1 MPRTPAPRSKVP
13 YTSPQRAIAYIRVST
28 EQQATDGNSLAA
40 QKEKLARYA
49 EFHGVE
55 IVAWEA
61 DAGVS
66 ASSLDRPGLQAAL
79 RRLDAFEANAI
90 LVVKLDRLTR
100 SVRDLCDLVDSY
112 FASGTHTLMSVSE
125 QIDTSSAGGRM
136 VLNML
141 MTVAQWE
148 REAVAERTRAVM
160 EHMKASGLF
169 TGGFPPFGF
178 YVNDD
183 GALVRNEREQ
193 EIVTAVRRTHTTG
206 AYSLREIGRLYPNPR
221 TGKPFDPKQ
230 IQRMLTVTDEQTPSA
245 RR

>member
-13 YTSPQRAIAYIRVST
+13 YTAPTRAIAYVRVST

-55 IVAWEA
+55 IVAWET

-79 RRLDAFEANAI
+79 KRLDAFEANAI

-100 SVRDLCDLVDSY
+100 SVRDLCTLVDNY
-112 FASGTHTLMSVSE
+112 FANGAHTLMSVSE

-148 REAVAERTRAVM
+148 REAVGERTRMVM
-160 EHMKASGLF
+160 QHMKNEGLF

-178 YVNDD
+178 CVDD
-183 GALVRNEREQ
+183 GELIENAYEQSFIVKAGILREN
-193 EIVTAVRRTHTTG
+193 G
-206 AYSLREIGRLYPNPR
+206 YSLRDIATLLGPHPR
-221 TGKPFDPKQ
+221 TGRPFDPKQ
-230 IQRMLTVTDEQTPSA
+230 IARML
-245 RR
+245 